1 VEEKVAEALRRL
13 FLKPGAD
20 HYSGFIKELKEGGKL
35 ALMLEN
41 EAESS
46 YMFKLYKL
54 EESGK
59 FKELDLKLW
68 ISKVGEGEEVS
79 ITYFLVFKVKRWLG
93 FFKQVLEAGMKATEV
108 VGERL
113 PVEDR
118 FSYMEGWVRSDVA
131 ITRKRARECCG

>member
-1 VEEKVAEALRRL
+1 VGRSAWLLYYAPITAYHKSIEARAEKPSAVEEMTKAKAERPVAVEEKVAEALRRL

-54 EESGK
+54 EESNKLKEFGHK
-59 FKELDLKLW
+59 AVDFKGW
-68 ISKVGEGEEVS
+68 RRGGGEHNLLLGLQGEEV
-79 ITYFLVFKVKRWLG
+79 V
-93 FFKQVLEAGMKATEV
+93 
-108 VGERL
+108 
-113 PVEDR
+113 
-118 FSYMEGWVRSDVA
+118 
-131 ITRKRARECCG
+131 